1 MECGG
6 LTLGSSQNVV
16 ALMSSPLFL
25 PNGELVATQWNS
37 VLVSMLLTDFVLF
50 CIFSDKL
57 DTCDLLFDQLV
68 IFLFYNNNNRWV
80 LFPL

>member
-1 MECGG
+1 MNQWGNSLCGMWWPHSRVLSKPG
-6 LTLGSSQNVV
+6 RLDVFSI
-16 ALMSSPLFL
+16 FL

-37 VLVSMLLTDFVLF
+37 ILVSMLLTDCVLS

-68 IFLFYNNNNRWV
+68 IFFFFFLQ
-80 LFPL
+80 